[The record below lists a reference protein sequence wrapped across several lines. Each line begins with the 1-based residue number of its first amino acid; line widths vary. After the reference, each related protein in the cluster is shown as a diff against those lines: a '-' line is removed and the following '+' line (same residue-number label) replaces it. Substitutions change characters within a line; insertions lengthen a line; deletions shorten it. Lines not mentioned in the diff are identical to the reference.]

1 MALLANFQSEE
12 FEGKK
17 IMSFRD
23 VAQLLEVL
31 GHLKEPAF
39 NLFEAEDEE
48 DFDFE
53 DDFLDEEEAV

>member
-1 MALLANFQSEE
+1 MWRLVFRHRTRSWH
-12 FEGKK
+12 GK
-17 IMSFRD
+17 RACTND
-23 VAQLLEVL
+23 E
-31 GHLKEPAF
+31 KEPAF